1 MSRVVPAVVLKSQF
15 VISNDKAF
23 DDYINYVDR
32 DGAKVK
38 KVIDY
43 AHNDPTDDF
52 KVFHEFMDY
61 MDDDKKDGELF
72 TSERDS
78 LSEDELKTVKE
89 GYQVAQKNGSPLWQ
103 DVISFDNSWLEE
115 QGLYDSVT
123 HTVNEDKLRD
133 VSRKA
138 VDELLKQEKNKSR
151 NYTVDWF
158 YSL

>member
-1 MSRVVPAVVLKSQF
+1 
-15 VISNDKAF
+15 
-23 DDYINYVDR
+23 
-32 DGAKVK
+32 
-38 KVIDY
+38 
-43 AHNDPTDDF
+43 
-52 KVFHEFMDY
+52 MDY

-138 VDELLKQEKNKSR
+138 VDELLKQEKK
-151 NYTVDWF
+151 
-158 YSL
+158 